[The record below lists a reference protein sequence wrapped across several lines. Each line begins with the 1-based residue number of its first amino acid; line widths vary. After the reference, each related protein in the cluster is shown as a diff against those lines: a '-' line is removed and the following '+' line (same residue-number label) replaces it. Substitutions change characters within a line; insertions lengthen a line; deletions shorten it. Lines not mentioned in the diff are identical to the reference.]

1 MYFWKTVQLADDIK
15 NNKISEKSKMYYY
28 LLMMVIF
35 NIFAYS
41 FLLDLGAENVSVD
54 IFEMAITTLLLVGGI
69 LINFKANKGV
79 DGADYMARVIML
91 GVPITVKLTITMM
104 LFGIL
109 LFEVVY
115 AYWDFDV
122 LTDWFI
128 LGQSVVATILFYW
141 RVNVHLKYIN
151 QPE

>member
-1 MYFWKTVQLADDIK
+1 MYFWKTAQLADDIK
-15 NNKISEKSKMYYY
+15 NNKVSEKSKMHYY
-28 LLMMVIF
+28 LLMMTMF

-91 GVPITVKLTITMM
+91 GVPIAVKLTIAMM